1 MRKLSTEQL
10 RIKEINTDALTVN
23 LKKLYFEMGR
33 STDILCAGELLVDL
47 ITAEFVRTLDE
58 ASLFRRI
65 PGGSPANLCMNM
77 ARLGCKTILAA
88 SVGNDDMGTV
98 LKNYVARLGVDVSCI
113 TQVDDPT
120 TLILVTRSAAVSNF
134 QPYRGADSMLS
145 IRQFPYGRFEDLS
158 IFHTTCFALS
168 KNPSRDV
175 ILQAAAKAQRAGVQL
190 SIDANYAEK
199 IWPDRREAQRSVAE
213 YLRLGSLVKVS
224 DVDFTRLY
232 GDENPTPQN
241 VIDHFLKMGAKE
253 VCFTLGEHGCWV
265 ANEKERHFLPAR
277 EVEVKDTTGAGD
289 AFWSGYLTARLDEKS
304 LLECAMAGRRM
315 AELKLG
321 HFGPLPDSVDRESLY
336 ADFS

>member
-1 MRKLSTEQL
+1 
-10 RIKEINTDALTVN
+10 
-23 LKKLYFEMGR
+23 MGR

-58 ASLFRRI
+58 ATLFRRI

-77 ARLGCKTILAA
+77 ARLGAKTVLAA
-88 SVGNDDMGTV
+88 SVGNDDMGIV
-98 LKNYVARLGVDVSCI
+98 LKNYVARLGVDVSCV

-134 QPYRGADSMLS
+134 QPYRGADYMLS
-145 IRQFPYGRFEDLS
+145 IRQFPYGRFDDLS

-175 ILQAAAKAQRAGVQL
+175 ILQAANKAQRAGVQL

-199 IWPDRREAQRSVAE
+199 IWPDRREAQRVVSE
-213 YLRLGSLVKVS
+213 YCRIGALVKVS

-232 GDENPTPQN
+232 GEETPNPQN
-241 VIDHFLKMGAKE
+241 VIDHFLKMGANE
-253 VCFTLGEHGCWV
+253 VCFTMGEHGCWV
-265 ANEKERHFLPAR
+265 ANEKQQHYLPSR

-289 AFWSGYLTARLDEKS
+289 AFWSGYLTARLDGKN
-304 LLECAMAGRRM
+304 LLERAIAGRRM
-315 AELKLG
+315 AELKLA
-321 HFGPLPDSVDRESLY
+321 HFGPLPDTMKREEIYSDLV
-336 ADFS
+336 